1 MITFLLC
8 LLSNT
13 RYTIWFPFIRNT
25 CFIISIIG
33 PAVAHHEMM
42 INDRVSHHQANTV
55 VTDVSSGIY
64 VWLLLYFMFLN
75 ISAAIL
81 IHHISFRF
89 ISYRFESV
97 RYFHNDVYLQH
108 SDQWDGIQSFLQ
120 ICDIEHTH
128 STPFEFKLESI
139 KTVLP
144 VPYPPIRGGF
154 TFTYHSRSIEDISFV
169 LTSDRT
175 LFCFSETPL
184 FSIFLKTC
192 GVSFLQPSSSWC
204 GASSHGLHSFMHWIL
219 IISFYLYVSHWIQQ
233 NTSFSTLTNLLT
245 PAAHTTLTWIQ
256 VTHWH
261 SAIARSFLQVLSANN
276 RGSLRRQNPCD
287 TRHHAPRL
295 FLLRETG
302 NSWHGRRWDPVG
314 AKGKGPVFDNSGV
327 ASNVCVM
334 AEWLESERS

>member
-1 MITFLLC
+1 MVIVPVTTFPIQF
-8 LLSNT
+8 S
-13 RYTIWFPFIRNT
+13 IRNHMT
-25 CFIISIIG
+25 LIVLWEDSSEGFCVFSS
-33 PAVAHHEMM
+33 
-42 INDRVSHHQANTV
+42 VSAT
-55 VTDVSSGIY
+55 
-64 VWLLLYFMFLN
+64 
-75 ISAAIL
+75 IL
-81 IHHISFRF
+81 IHHTSFRF
-89 ISYRFESV
+89 ISYRFESM

-144 VPYPPIRGGF
+144 VPYPPIRGEF
-154 TFTYHSRSIEDISFV
+154 TFTYHFRSIEDISFV

-184 FSIFLKTC
+184 FSIFLKMC

-219 IISFYLYVSHWIQQ
+219 IISFYLYVSHQIQR
-233 NTSFSTLTNLLT
+233 NTSFSTSTNLSTSAAPTALT
-245 PAAHTTLTWIQ
+245 RLQ
-256 VTHWH
+256 VTHWY
-261 SAIARSFLQVLSANN
+261 STIARSFLGVLSAKN

-334 AEWLESERS
+334 AEWLESERA